1 MDQGQS
7 LGEQGCELS
16 DDVNELPDQPEA
28 KADPMADDRPRA
40 PPSRGVFLLPNLITT
55 GALFSGF
62 YAIVAAAHGDFALAS
77 TAVFVAMV
85 LDAADGRVARLTRT
99 ESNFGAQ
106 YDSLSDM
113 VAFGVAPGM
122 LAFFWGLTSLGKLGW
137 AATFVYTACAALRLA
152 RFNVAPDNS
161 SFTGLASPS
170 AAAIVAGSVWVLQD
184 LRIGPSSGPA
194 IGYVACFVLVAL
206 GLLMVSNLTYFSPK
220 KITVKGRVPFVSM
233 VALVLVFAVL
243 LIDPP
248 RVLLGLF
255 VLYAL
260 SGPAGYFWKRT
271 RTK

>member
-1 MDQGQS
+1 MNEAP
-7 LGEQGCELS
+7 EQT
-16 DDVNELPDQPEA
+16 PENSA
-28 KADPMADDRPRA
+28 EPAVERPRA

-113 VAFGVAPGM
+113 VAFGVAPAM

-184 LRIGPSSGPA
+184 LRIGPSSGPNV
-194 IGYVACFVLVAL
+194 GYLGSIVLVAL

-233 VALVLVFAVL
+233 VVLVLLFAL
-243 LIDPP
+243 LLLDPP

-260 SGPAGYFWKRT
+260 SGPVSYFWR
-271 RTK
+271 RVRSR

>member
-1 MDQGQS
+1 MTEAPEKIPADQV
-7 LGEQGCELS
+7 EPVAE
-16 DDVNELPDQPEA
+16 
-28 KADPMADDRPRA
+28 RPRA

-113 VAFGVAPGM
+113 VAFGVAPAM

-184 LRIGPSSGPA
+184 LRIGPTTGPMV
-194 IGYVACFVLVAL
+194 GYLASIVLVAL

-233 VALVLVFAVL
+233 VVLVLLFAL
-243 LIDPP
+243 LLLDPP

-255 VLYAL
+255 VVYAL
-260 SGPAGYFWKRT
+260 SGPISYLWRKARAK
-271 RTK
+271 